1 MSFAVRRLGM
11 DVGNPITIPSNW
23 GGFSGASP
31 QTSTTKTLT
40 VPAGS
45 TGDVRL
51 RINTLP
57 AGTLAYSKNAAAF
70 VGIAVDTTV
79 NFANTDTL
87 AFKLTGAADDAG
99 VTALDLVYNTVIG
112 NCTLHTT

>member
-1 MSFAVRRLGM
+1 MSFAARRLGM
-11 DVGNPITIPSNW
+11 DVGNPITTSSGW
-23 GGFSGASP
+23 GLTSGASP
-31 QTSTTKTLT
+31 QTSPTRTLT
-40 VPAGS
+40 VPVGS

-51 RINTLP
+51 RINVLP

-87 AFKLTGAADDAG
+87 AFKLTGAADDAE